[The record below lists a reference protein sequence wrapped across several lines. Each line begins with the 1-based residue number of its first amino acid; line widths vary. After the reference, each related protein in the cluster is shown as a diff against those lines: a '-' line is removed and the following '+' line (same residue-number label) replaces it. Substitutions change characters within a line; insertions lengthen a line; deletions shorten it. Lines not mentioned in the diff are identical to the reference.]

1 MKPTALLRCDFS
13 VLPPTPP
20 VAYLLLVRP
29 MRVLVAAMLAP
40 ALVAS
45 NATER
50 SSIFPPFTPERNRYA
65 HRLVA
70 EQFEIVQS
78 LQQID
83 PAVLKVYYRIV
94 PRRDIAV
101 GNQAFAE
108 TDVSDGR
115 PKRFDFAGHNSDL
128 WFIVYEVGGRAYH
141 YSMIFFERS
150 RSGWRRV
157 AAAAGFPEHSD
168 FPSVVRAV
176 KKGRFDEMR
185 DDENL

>member
-1 MKPTALLRCDFS
+1 MAPIFSPSTAKAGRIRPT
-13 VLPPTPP
+13 
-20 VAYLLLVRP
+20 
-29 MRVLVAAMLAP
+29 RVLVAAILAP
-40 ALVAS
+40 ALVAL

-65 HRLVA
+65 HRLVT

-83 PAVLKVYYRIV
+83 PAVLKAYYKIV

-101 GNQAFAE
+101 GSQAFAE

-115 PKRFDFAGHNSDL
+115 SKRFDFAGHGSGL

-141 YSMIFFERS
+141 YSIIFFERS
-150 RSGWRRV
+150 GSSWHRV
-157 AAAAGFPEHSD
+157 AAAAGFPERGD

-176 KKGRFDEMR
+176 KKGRFDEMS
-185 DDENL
+185 DDLNL